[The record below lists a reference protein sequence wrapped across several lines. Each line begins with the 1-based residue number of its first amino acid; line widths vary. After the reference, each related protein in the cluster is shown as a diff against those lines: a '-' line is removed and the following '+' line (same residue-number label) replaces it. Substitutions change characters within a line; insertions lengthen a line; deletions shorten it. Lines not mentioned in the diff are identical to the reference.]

1 MPRPSVRP
9 RLLEAAA
16 ERVVAGGLD
25 ELTLEEVAS
34 DAGVSKGGLLYHF
47 PTKAALIEAL
57 IDDVLERFEQTVDR
71 TSGAD
76 ARPGAWTRAY
86 VDATFDAEVSRPA
99 LATALLASP
108 EVGGELVAAC
118 AARFADWQQRL
129 EHDGLEAGTA
139 ATIRFAC
146 DGWWTLTSLTGD
158 GGRDARLLRARLHQ
172 LIDEE
177 VP

>member
-1 MPRPSVRP
+1 MPRPSLRP
-9 RLLEAAA
+9 RLLEVAA

-25 ELTLEEVAS
+25 QLTLEEVAA

-57 IDDVLERFEQTVDR
+57 VTDVLDRFEQTVER
-71 TSGAD
+71 ASGPD
-76 ARPGAWTRAY
+76 ASPGAWTRAY

-99 LATALLASP
+99 LATALLAAP
-108 EVGGELVAAC
+108 DVGADLVAAC

-129 EHDGLEAGTA
+129 EQDGLEAGTA

-146 DGWWTLTSLTGD
+146 DGWWTLTTLTGD
-158 GGRDARLLRARLHQ
+158 GGRDARLLRDRLHE
-172 LIDEE
+172 LIDQE

>member
-9 RLLEAAA
+9 RLLAAAA
-16 ERVVAGGLD
+16 ERVMAGGLD
-25 ELTLEEVAS
+25 HLTLEEVAA

-57 IDDVLERFEQTVDR
+57 VTDVLDRFEQTVEHASDD
-71 TSGAD
+71 GAT
-76 ARPGAWTRAY
+76 PGSWTRAY

-99 LATALLASP
+99 LATALLAAP
-108 EVGGELVAAC
+108 DVGAELVAAC
-118 AARFADWQQRL
+118 AARFADWQRRL
-129 EHDGLEAGTA
+129 EQDGLEAGTA

-158 GGRDARLLRARLHQ
+158 GGRDARLLRARLHA

>member
-9 RLLEAAA
+9 RLLDAAA
-16 ERVVAGGLD
+16 HRVVTSGLD
-25 ELTLEEVAS
+25 GLTLEEVAA

-47 PTKAALIEAL
+47 PTKAALVETL
-57 IDDVLERFEQTVDR
+57 IADVLERFEQAVD
-71 TSGAD
+71 D
-76 ARPGAWTRAY
+76 ASRSEQRPRAWTRAY

-108 EVGGELVAAC
+108 DVGAELVAAC
-118 AARFADWQQRL
+118 AARFASWQQRL
-129 EHDGLEAGTA
+129 EQDGVAPGTA

-158 GGRDARLLRARLHQ
+158 GGRDALLLRERLHA
-172 LIDEE
+172 LIDEDAR
-177 VP
+177 